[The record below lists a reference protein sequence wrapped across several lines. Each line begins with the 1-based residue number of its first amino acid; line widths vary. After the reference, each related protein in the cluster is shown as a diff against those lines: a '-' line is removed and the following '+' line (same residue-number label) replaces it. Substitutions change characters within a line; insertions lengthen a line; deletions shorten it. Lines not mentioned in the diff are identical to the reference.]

1 MKECTQH
8 IVCTLCNLIFLCFCK
23 YCFNIKSTI
32 MADLQER
39 YEVVRCEISG
49 CSSLCVFVSKYAF
62 RCTLLWSP
70 RTPLLFGTI
79 CHLLSWMWFGLF
91 HGLSITRFIHKLILY
106 GVKYGLGARNDW
118 DQSESIRVRMLISQL
133 AD

>member
-1 MKECTQH
+1 MNVH
-8 IVCTLCNLIFLCFCK
+8 IICTLCNMFFLCVCM

-32 MADLQER
+32 KVDLQEM
-39 YEVVRCEISG
+39 RCEISG
-49 CSSLCVFVSKYAF
+49 CLSLCPNMHLSARASRYYGHYCIYIFV
-62 RCTLLWSP
+62 LLYNMPPIVLDMVLSFPWAC
-70 RTPLLFGTI
+70 PLQ
-79 CHLLSWMWFGLF
+79 GLF
-91 HGLSITRFIHKLILY
+91 ILY